1 MGAAIDGPRGT
12 FVGGLR
18 QSGGDIA
25 SQCGASLC
33 PQDAM
38 KGRHPGWPFFMHDRG
53 LRFADGDPVRSF
65 DYPQRAGSSVQGD
78 DMGSDGSAPDTGGD
92 QANAGSPQTLLDAI
106 VRGVEGH
113 GIPAGTDWPTAK
125 QLLADNDGQW
135 KFSAVLVP
143 IVARREPTILLTRRA
158 SDLSEYSSHVSFPG
172 GRPAESDRD
181 IGTTALREAFE
192 EIRLAPDA
200 VRVAGSLP
208 IHKTRK
214 RNHAIFPVVGIVP
227 ETAIWEA
234 APAEVAEIFE
244 FPFAVL
250 LNPDLLRQYTDGER
264 TGAWYWAEQAQDIWG
279 VTALILRSLAGLVR
293 DAMR

>member
-1 MGAAIDGPRGT
+1 MQGKTWDLTQALRIPAATKRMPAGP
-12 FVGGLR
+12 
-18 QSGGDIA
+18 
-25 SQCGASLC
+25 
-33 PQDAM
+33 
-38 KGRHPGWPFFMHDRG
+38 
-53 LRFADGDPVRSF
+53 
-65 DYPQRAGSSVQGD
+65 
-78 DMGSDGSAPDTGGD
+78 
-92 QANAGSPQTLLDAI
+92 NALDAI

-125 QLLADNDGQW
+125 QILADNDRQW

-143 IVARREPTILLTRRA
+143 IVARREPTILLTTRA

-192 EIRLAPDA
+192 EIRLAPDV

-227 ETAIWEA
+227 ETAIWRRR
-234 APAEVAEIFE
+234 P
-244 FPFAVL
+244 
-250 LNPDLLRQYTDGER
+250 RKSR
-264 TGAWYWAEQAQDIWG
+264 
-279 VTALILRSLAGLVR
+279 RSSSFR
-293 DAMR
+293 SPCC